1 MTKPQDTPSDPRLQ
15 AVGRGATDTELLST
29 LFELGR
35 EVTSVLD
42 LEELLAKI
50 PQLIARLTR
59 FSAFSV
65 YLLDEHRQD
74 LRIAYAVGYPEEVW
88 STLRLPLGEGVVGAA
103 VQEGRPILVNDIRLE
118 PRYKGPLRNML
129 SQLAVPMRR
138 KGKVIGALNLL
149 NEVEGAFTA
158 QDEALLRQF
167 GAHVAVAL
175 ENARLFKSERHY
187 VDTLETLAEIGRE
200 MSSILDLDALLTR
213 IASLTKRLIDYR
225 TFGILLLDEATNDL
239 EMKLAVRY
247 GKGAESKHVR
257 LGEGLVGWAA
267 LHKEPVLVADVS
279 QDPRYINLVDDARSE
294 LVIPML
300 IKDRCLGVFDLE
312 SPELDAF
319 TKEHKELLTLLASQA
334 AVAIDNA
341 RLYEEVRRNEER
353 IEKEL
358 RFAQRVQVALLPTEP
373 PKTAEG
379 VDIAGRFE
387 PARELGG
394 DIHDFLVPE
403 ADTLVVAVGDVSGKG
418 APAALYGAF
427 AAEQVR
433 SRTLRRR
440 FTPDRFSVAGVLR
453 AMNTNLHERH
463 LEEYYCTL
471 CYAFFDFRRRT
482 VTLSNSGLPYPIRC
496 SAEKCRQIELP
507 GVPLGSFPGIIYDEV
522 TLELQPDDLFV
533 FCTDGIFEA
542 LNPKGAEFGARRL
555 CEVIA
560 ASRKE
565 SARGIVDEIFHAV
578 TEFRGTEP
586 QADDM
591 TAVAIKIS
599 EPAT

>member
-1 MTKPQDTPSDPRLQ
+1 VHLVTNPDT
-15 AVGRGATDTELLST
+15 GRVAGPGRAPTDTELLST

-42 LEELLAKI
+42 IDELLAKI

-65 YLLDEHRQD
+65 YLLDEKRQE
-74 LRIAYAVGYPEEVW
+74 LRIAYAIGYPERLLP
-88 STLRLPLGEGVVGAA
+88 SLRLEVGQGVVGAA
-103 VQEGRPILVNDIRLE
+103 VAEGRPILVNDIRAE
-118 PRYKGPLRNML
+118 PRYRGPLRNML

-138 KGKVIGALNLL
+138 KGRVIGALNLL
-149 NEVEGAFTA
+149 SETEGAFSP

-167 GAHVAVAL
+167 AAHVAVAI
-175 ENARLFKSERHY
+175 ENARLFESERHY

-200 MSSILDLDALLTR
+200 MSSILDLDQLLTR

-225 TFGILLLDEATNDL
+225 TFGILLLNEPTQEL
-239 EMKLAVRY
+239 EMKLAVSY
-247 GKGAESKHVR
+247 GKGAESKR
-257 LGEGLVGWAA
+257 MKLGEGLVGWSA
-267 LHKEPVLVADVS
+267 LHKEPVLVTDVS
-279 QDPRYINLVDDARSE
+279 KDPRYVNLVDDARSE

-300 IKDRCLGVFDLE
+300 LKDRCIGVFDLE

-358 RFAQRVQVALLPTEP
+358 RFAQRVQLALLPTEL
-373 PKTAEG
+373 PKTLHG
-379 VDIAGRFE
+379 VDVAGRFE

-394 DIHDFLVPE
+394 DLHDFLAPD

-427 AAEQVR
+427 AGEIVR
-433 SRTLRRR
+433 SRTMRRR
-440 FTPDRFSVAGVLR
+440 FVPDRFSVSGVLQ
-453 AMNTNLHERH
+453 AMNTILHERQ

-471 CYAFFDFRRRT
+471 CYAFFDFPNRL
-482 VTLSNSGLPYPIRC
+482 VTLSNSGLPYPIHC
-496 SAEKCRQIELP
+496 SGNTCGQIELP
-507 GVPLGSFPGIIYDEV
+507 GVPLGSFPGVTYDEV
-522 TLELQPDDLFV
+522 TLPLRNGELLV

-542 LNPKGAEFGARRL
+542 TNDDGQEFGARRL
-555 CEVIA
+555 CEVVEA
-560 ASRKE
+560 HRDQ
-565 SARGIVDEIFHAV
+565 SARAIVDAIFDAV
-578 TEFRGTEP
+578 AAFARAGP
-586 QADDM
+586 HNDDM
-591 TAVAIKIS
+591 TAVAVKIT
-599 EPAT
+599 E

>member
-1 MTKPQDTPSDPRLQ
+1 MTKPQDSPSDPRLQ
-15 AVGRGATDTELLST
+15 AIGRGATDTELLST

-65 YLLDEHRQD
+65 YLLDERRQD
-74 LRIAYAVGYPEEVW
+74 LRIAYAVGYPEEVLA
-88 STLRLPLGEGVVGAA
+88 TLRLPVGEGVVGAA
-103 VQEGRPILVNDIRLE
+103 VLEGRPILVNDIRRE

-129 SQLAVPMRR
+129 SQLAVPVRR

-149 NEVEGAFTA
+149 NEVEGAFTV

-167 GAHVAVAL
+167 AAHVAVAI

-213 IASLTKRLIDYR
+213 IASLTKKLIDYR
-225 TFGILLLDEATNDL
+225 TFGILLLDEATNEL

-257 LGEGLVGWAA
+257 LGEGLVGWSA

-279 QDPRYINLVDDARSE
+279 QDPRYINMVDDARSE

-300 IKDRCLGVFDLE
+300 IKDRCIGVFDLE

-358 RFAQRVQVALLPTEP
+358 RFAQRVQMALLPSEP
-373 PKTAEG
+373 PNTPDG
-379 VDIAGRFE
+379 VDLAGRFE
-387 PARELGG
+387 PAYELGG
-394 DIHDFLVPE
+394 DLHDFLVPE

-471 CYAFFDFRRRT
+471 CYAFFDFARRT
-482 VTLSNSGLPYPIRC
+482 VTLSNSGLPYPIRS
-496 SAEKCRQIELP
+496 SADKCGQIELP

-522 TLELQPDDLFV
+522 TLELKPDDLFV
-533 FCTDGIFEA
+533 VCTDGIFEA
-542 LNPKGAEFGARRL
+542 LNSKGAEFGARRL
-555 CEVIA
+555 CEVVA
-560 ASRKE
+560 ASRTE
-565 SARGIVDEIFHAV
+565 SARGIVDAIFHAV
-578 TEFRGTEP
+578 TEFRGSQP

-591 TAVAIKIS
+591 TAVAIKIQ
-599 EPAT
+599 

>member
-1 MTKPQDTPSDPRLQ
+1 MTKPQDTPLDPRLQ

-103 VQEGRPILVNDIRLE
+103 VQEGRPILVNDIRRE

-496 SAEKCRQIELP
+496 SAEKCGQIELP

-522 TLELQPDDLFV
+522 TLELKPDDLFV

-599 EPAT
+599 